1 MQQRFNIHEF
11 RNNIYLK
18 NHIPERALGLEYG
31 RLNVDPKKG
40 REEKLGGCSKFASKA
55 RLRRLG
61 GQ

>member
-31 RLNVDPKKG
+31 RLNVDQKEGGKRSWG
-40 REEKLGGCSKFASKA
+40 LFKSLHQKLD
-55 RLRRLG
+55 
-61 GQ
+61 